1 MNEVKEKKKIGLTTR
16 IFIALIAGAI
26 VGIALNMFAADVDFV
41 QNVLVNGIFY
51 VVGQG
56 FIRLMQMLVV
66 PLVFCSLICGAT
78 AIGDSKTLGKVG
90 VKIIG
95 FYIFTTMMA
104 VAVALG
110 IGLLIKPGMGLDMSQ
125 IQTAEV
131 AASSDSVS
139 FAETLLNIIPKNPI
153 GALANGEMLQVI
165 VFALIVGVI
174 LAKLQDKTQL
184 VTNFFQQGNDI
195 MMEMTMMVMGLAPIG
210 VFCLIAKTFAGLGF
224 SAMVPMFKYMGAVLL
239 ALFIQCC
246 GVYQILL
253 ALLTRL
259 NPLRFLKKFAPV
271 MGFAFSTA
279 TSNATIPMNIDTLE
293 EKIGVN
299 RRISS
304 FTIPLGATI
313 NMDGTSI
320 MQGVAVVFVAQAFG
334 IQLTPADYLTV
345 IATATLASIG
355 TAGVPSVG
363 LVTLAMVFD
372 SVGLP
377 VAGIGLIMGIDRILD
392 MARTAVNITGDAV
405 CTTIVAHQDGARNL
419 ATAARRIDAKFI
431 QISTDDVFGGDED
444 KAFCEFDD
452 PHPTTM
458 YGKSKYAGEK
468 LVRELTDKHVIVRS
482 SWLYGVGSYDFVD
495 RVLDTATKE
504 GAVHLP
510 EDEISSPTSAEALAG
525 FIDCLMHSREYGLF
539 HASCD
544 GSCSRAEYA
553 REILRLAGKENV
565 PVTSASENTALRP
578 RFTLLDNMMLRI
590 TGLYQMPDWHDALS
604 AYMSHR
610 QTGVN
615 K

>member
-210 VFCLIAKTFAGLGF
+210 VFCLISKTFAGLGF

-334 IQLTPADYLTV
+334 IQLSPADYLTV

-392 MARTAVNITGDAV
+392 MARTAVNITGDAIS
-405 CTTIVAHQDGARNL
+405 TTIVEHQDGAL
-419 ATAARRIDAKFI
+419 
-431 QISTDDVFGGDED
+431 D
-444 KAFCEFDD
+444 K
-452 PHPTTM
+452 
-458 YGKSKYAGEK
+458 S
-468 LVRELTDKHVIVRS
+468 
-482 SWLYGVGSYDFVD
+482 
-495 RVLDTATKE
+495 VL
-504 GAVHLP
+504 
-510 EDEISSPTSAEALAG
+510 
-525 FIDCLMHSREYGLF
+525 
-539 HASCD
+539 
-544 GSCSRAEYA
+544 
-553 REILRLAGKENV
+553 
-565 PVTSASENTALRP
+565 
-578 RFTLLDNMMLRI
+578 
-590 TGLYQMPDWHDALS
+590 
-604 AYMSHR
+604 
-610 QTGVN
+610 N
-615 K
+615 KN

>member
-1 MNEVKEKKKIGLTTR
+1 MNDVKEKKKIGLTTK

-320 MQGVAVVFVAQAFG
+320 MHGVAVVFVAQAFG
-334 IQLTPADYLTV
+334 IQLSPADYLTV

-355 TAGVPSVG
+355 TAGVP
-363 LVTLAMVFD
+363 

-392 MARTAVNITGDAV
+392 MARTAVNITGDAI
-405 CTTIVAHQDGARNL
+405 CTTIVAHQDGAL
-419 ATAARRIDAKFI
+419 DK
-431 QISTDDVFGGDED
+431 SVF
-444 KAFCEFDD
+444 
-452 PHPTTM
+452 
-458 YGKSKYAGEK
+458 
-468 LVRELTDKHVIVRS
+468 
-482 SWLYGVGSYDFVD
+482 
-495 RVLDTATKE
+495 
-504 GAVHLP
+504 
-510 EDEISSPTSAEALAG
+510 
-525 FIDCLMHSREYGLF
+525 
-539 HASCD
+539 
-544 GSCSRAEYA
+544 
-553 REILRLAGKENV
+553 
-565 PVTSASENTALRP
+565 
-578 RFTLLDNMMLRI
+578 
-590 TGLYQMPDWHDALS
+590 
-604 AYMSHR
+604 
-610 QTGVN
+610 N
-615 K
+615 KN

>member
-334 IQLTPADYLTV
+334 IQLSPADYLTV

-405 CTTIVAHQDGARNL
+405 CTTIVAHQDGAP
-419 ATAARRIDAKFI
+419 DK
-431 QISTDDVFGGDED
+431 SVF
-444 KAFCEFDD
+444 
-452 PHPTTM
+452 
-458 YGKSKYAGEK
+458 
-468 LVRELTDKHVIVRS
+468 
-482 SWLYGVGSYDFVD
+482 
-495 RVLDTATKE
+495 
-504 GAVHLP
+504 
-510 EDEISSPTSAEALAG
+510 
-525 FIDCLMHSREYGLF
+525 
-539 HASCD
+539 
-544 GSCSRAEYA
+544 
-553 REILRLAGKENV
+553 
-565 PVTSASENTALRP
+565 
-578 RFTLLDNMMLRI
+578 
-590 TGLYQMPDWHDALS
+590 
-604 AYMSHR
+604 
-610 QTGVN
+610 N
-615 K
+615 KN